1 MKLGVHDG
9 YTYTVVS
16 GYINMKQEI
25 LNVEKKLSGNMSSGE
40 QIQQMDQNEGKD
52 VKVSVNF
59 STYV

>member
-1 MKLGVHDG
+1 
-9 YTYTVVS
+9 
-16 GYINMKQEI
+16 MKQEI
-25 LNVEKKLSGNMSSGE
+25 LNFEKKLSGNMSSGE